1 MNRIILA
8 TLALMATSSLAHAQD
23 HGPEAVAST
32 ILNAFVAR
40 DVATIGA
47 HSSAFNEGFFARVQ
61 AGEVDGSSVF
71 NGLEGRAATQ
81 WDGLILPAR
90 YDDGYAIVP
99 FAIEVGDDAQ
109 SLSTQSQGRLIAI
122 ILTLDG
128 PDDRTWGIDDLD
140 VVQPE
145 AYMAFSETRP

>member
-23 HGPEAVAST
+23 HGPEAVASA
-32 ILNAFVAR
+32 ILNAFVAH

-47 HSSAFNEGFFARVQ
+47 HSSAFNFARVQ

-99 FAIEVGDDAQ
+99 FAIEVGNDAH
-109 SLSTQSQGRLIAI
+109 SLSTQSEGRLIAI

-128 PDDRTWGIDDLD
+128 ADDRTWGIDDLD

-145 AYMAFSETRP
+145 AYMAFSEARP